1 MGSGRRPPMLTFARR
16 EAGGEGTGGGGGGW
30 GLVSGPKGCKGRG
43 AGLRPRDP
51 DPDRSTRPSPA
62 RPLSESFLPDPA
74 RAWPAR
80 PGAESAAR
88 TAERFRT
95 TVWIGG
101 RLAERA
107 WGCSEGLK
115 VGASHGVKVAW
126 PPSSEGGL
134 AIFKPSL
141 KVGASHGVK
150 RWVRFVQTL
159 VVTQSLT
166 ESGWA
171 TAGSSLA
178 GP

>member
-1 MGSGRRPPMLTFARR
+1 MKPAARGR
-16 EAGGEGTGGGGGGW
+16 GGAAGGGGW
-30 GLVSGPKGCKGRG
+30 FRGQRVVRDAEQGCALATQTRT
-43 AGLRPRDP
+43 
-51 DPDRSTRPSPA
+51 RSTRPSPA